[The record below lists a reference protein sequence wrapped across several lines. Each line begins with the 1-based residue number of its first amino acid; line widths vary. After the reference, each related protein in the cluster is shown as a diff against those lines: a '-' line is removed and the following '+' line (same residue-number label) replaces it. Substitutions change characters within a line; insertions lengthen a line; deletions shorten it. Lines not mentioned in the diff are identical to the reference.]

1 MMNMKRT
8 DVLDKKQQK
17 ALQEYQEYKKLRT
30 IVTKPIRAFND
41 TEAILKDLQGESF
54 TTLQEEIERLKK
66 ARTKTIQKSKLK
78 LDTKTSNPIVENSR
92 DLGMV
97 LYVANN
103 DMMEGVV
110 RPGEYALVLSKK
122 ILKLKQ
128 IKTPDDN

>member
-54 TTLQEEIERLKK
+54 TTLREEIERSKK
-66 ARTKTIQKSKLK
+66 ARTQTSQKSKLK
-78 LDTKTSNPIVENSR
+78 QSH
-92 DLGMV
+92 
-97 LYVANN
+97 
-103 DMMEGVV
+103 
-110 RPGEYALVLSKK
+110 
-122 ILKLKQ
+122 
-128 IKTPDDN
+128 IK

>member
-54 TTLQEEIERLKK
+54 TTLREEIERSKK

-78 LDTKTSNPIVENSR
+78 QSHIR
-92 DLGMV
+92 
-97 LYVANN
+97 
-103 DMMEGVV
+103 
-110 RPGEYALVLSKK
+110 
-122 ILKLKQ
+122 
-128 IKTPDDN
+128 

>member
-78 LDTKTSNPIVENSR
+78 LDTKTSNPIVENS
-92 DLGMV
+92 
-97 LYVANN
+97 
-103 DMMEGVV
+103 
-110 RPGEYALVLSKK
+110 
-122 ILKLKQ
+122 
-128 IKTPDDN
+128 

>member
-1 MMNMKRT
+1 MKRT